1 MLQKNIF
8 VERKDMVNKEII
20 ENGFFK
26 IEKKLNEEF
35 IGDYNDEEII
45 DIYNKLFYGS
55 NLELLKNEEYHPSF
69 NVDEKHKCWEIFESG
84 LSILN
89 KYLNDDF
96 SMK

>member
-1 MLQKNIF
+1 MMKKSSIF
-8 VERKDMVNKEII
+8 ITSCSMEVI
-20 ENGFFK
+20 
-26 IEKKLNEEF
+26 
-35 IGDYNDEEII
+35 
-45 DIYNKLFYGS
+45 
-55 NLELLKNEEYHPSF
+55 LKNEEYHPSF

>member
-1 MLQKNIF
+1 MMKKSSIF
-8 VERKDMVNKEII
+8 IT
-20 ENGFFK
+20 
-26 IEKKLNEEF
+26 
-35 IGDYNDEEII
+35 
-45 DIYNKLFYGS
+45 S
-55 NLELLKNEEYHPSF
+55 CSLKNKEYHPSF